1 MELENDGNSKKES
14 PGNPGPDSMGREM
27 PPTIEGSNL
36 MHMCIYGDFPNIIEH
51 NLIVHEVWGWC
62 PTKVTYMLF
71 SGEPAVKLQGCYPN
85 GVHIQK
91 HRRNCGNSG
100 SEIDSKLPLTVPKAS
115 KLR

>member
-51 NLIVHEVWGWC
+51 N
-62 PTKVTYMLF
+62 
-71 SGEPAVKLQGCYPN
+71 SA
-85 GVHIQK
+85 
-91 HRRNCGNSG
+91 
-100 SEIDSKLPLTVPKAS
+100 
-115 KLR
+115 